1 MSTRTKLLLSALACL
16 LCIGIVLSTSE
27 SHQPFALLSP
37 EDLASAELETELGI
51 IVSLSDEAELSQLAD
66 ILNHLAIVHQEDPE
80 GDVRV
85 RYSISTQDGKTYDF
99 EVYDAHL
106 RIDGI
111 SYAADTQAL
120 LDFAQTIS

>member
-27 SHQPFALLSP
+27 SHRPFALLAP

-66 ILNHLAIVHQEDPE
+66 ILNHLTIVHQEDPE

>member
-27 SHQPFALLSP
+27 SHRPFALLSP

-51 IVSLSDEAELSQLAD
+51 VVSLSDEAELSQLTD

-80 GDVRV
+80 GNVRI

>member
-27 SHQPFALLSP
+27 SHRPFALLSP

-51 IVSLSDEAELSQLAD
+51 VVSLSDEAELSQLAD

-80 GDVRV
+80 GNVRI
-85 RYSISTQDGKTYDF
+85 RYSISTQDGKTYAF

-111 SYAADTQAL
+111 SYAADTLAL